1 MKALKIAALHFDDSE
16 KKELKR
22 KLAGSKKELNNTK
35 AFHRLDMED
44 INHECI
50 HIDNKLI
57 SMHDKL
63 VDGFS
68 SSNGISLSQAEV
80 WEMMSLISVA
90 SDHIQ
95 AIQATAVKKMRRK
108 W

>member
-1 MKALKIAALHFDDSE
+1 MKALKIASLHFDDSE

-22 KLAGSKKELNNTK
+22 KLATSKKELNTTE
-35 AFHRLDMED
+35 ALHRLDMED
-44 INHECI
+44 INHGCI
-50 HIDNKLI
+50 HIDNQLI

-80 WEMMSLISVA
+80 WEMMRSISEA
-90 SDHIQ
+90 SDHIA
-95 AIQATAVKKMRRK
+95 AIQGTAVRKMRRK
-108 W
+108 